1 MNVPVV
7 RASADLRLLRAAV
20 FTAACVALSAGAHTL
35 GGGANA
41 GTVPLWTWGL
51 AAVLTFALVAPLAG
65 RERTLPG
72 IAASLALGQVAL
84 HGLYTWGQSLS
95 VGRSGDGG
103 QRVVELARGLL
114 CNDQLAAGM
123 TVRHARRLLD
133 DAGLGHLATGAS
145 GAHGAHDVAG
155 SAGATGAAAGG
166 AELSVGDAAWLALR
180 GVMGSMT
187 SPMLLAHLAAAV
199 ATGVLLRRGEAALW
213 RLVRLSAVAV
223 DELLLRALRDVLHWV
238 RALGAVREKARRPVQ
253 LAAGSPLFV
262 PTESATLRHS
272 VTRRGPPWDAD
283 DFALTA

>member
-35 GGGANA
+35 GGGATSDA
-41 GTVPLWTWGL
+41 VPLWTWGL

-95 VGRSGDGG
+95 VGRSGDDG
-103 QRVVELARGLL
+103 QSVVELARGLL

-133 DAGLGHLATGAS
+133 DAGLGHLATGAGAP

-155 SAGATGAAAGG
+155 GAGAAAGG
-166 AELSVGDAAWLALR
+166 VELSVGDATWLALR
-180 GVMGSMT
+180 GVIGSMT

-238 RALGAVREKARRPVQ
+238 RALGAVREKALRPVRV
-253 LAAGSPLFV
+253 AAGTRLFV
-262 PTESATLRHS
+262 PTEATTLRHS